1 MDDHGRPQKQ
11 IVVQSFGGA
20 RDFKSDVPWACIS
33 IVSEE
38 GEWPDISG
46 ANRVDLLQLAF
57 ADATYPDPAGV
68 LVLFSEQ
75 DAHRVLDF
83 VKTVWNRI
91 DLLMVHC
98 EAGIS
103 RSPAIAAAVSRVYLG
118 DDGPFTLH
126 HLYEPNPLVYRTVLE
141 VAVKRGEYCG

>member
-1 MDDHGRPQKQ
+1 MDQQVTKRKD

-38 GEWPDISG
+38 GTWPVISA
-46 ANRVDLLQLAF
+46 ANRVALLQLAF
-57 ADATYPDPAGV
+57 ADAIYPTDA
-68 LVLFSEQ
+68 LVLFEE
-75 DAHRVLDF
+75 DHAHRILDF
-83 VKTVWNRI
+83 VKTVWDRI

-103 RSPAIAAAVSRVYLG
+103 RSPAIAAAVSRIYYG
-118 DDGPFTLH
+118 DDAPFVLS
-126 HLYEPNPLVYRTVLE
+126 HLYEPNPLVYRTMLE
-141 VAVKRGEYCG
+141 VAVERGEYSPD

>member
-20 RDFKSDVPWACIS
+20 RNFKSNVPWACIS

-38 GEWPDISG
+38 GEWPEISA
-46 ANRVDLLQLAF
+46 ANQVDLLQLAF
-57 ADATYPDPAGV
+57 ADAIYPDPAGL
-68 LVLFSEQ
+68 LVLFSEE

-83 VKTVWNRI
+83 VKTVWDRI

-98 EAGIS
+98 EAGAS

-118 DDGPFTLH
+118 DDGPFVLP
-126 HLYEPNPLVYRTVLE
+126 HLYEPNPLVYRTMLE
-141 VAVKRGEYCG
+141 VAVKRGEYSG